1 MSLSQLFKNNKVRY
15 ACYILLAQGLFMLS
29 NLYINH
35 WISETWQVE
44 GFAIYNLMKR
54 MASFLVFPLLIG
66 AGIGIPRY
74 ISFLKKDVQNH
85 SFEYLLAGLGIF
97 MSSLLLFTV
106 FTFLFP
112 SVFLKV
118 FEQAPGNKSTMLW
131 CMLVFVCSQGIYVLV
146 NAYYRGLMQFGFM
159 SLLNVLIMS
168 AIPLGVLFYV
178 GNIFSYFYVVALC
191 ILLLLLGLITFIA
204 LKRVVAAKAIKIK
217 SRRLFKYGYPRI
229 VAELGLFAI
238 ELMPIYLIGLYIGL
252 KESGYLSMC
261 FLLLKLAAMVYELAG
276 SLVLPYFG
284 KLYKNSSRA
293 VFIKAVNQLLGIGF
307 LGGIVI
313 SLSFYWLIPFV
324 IGQFFPAL
332 TAAIVPA
339 QYLFM
344 VFPIYAV
351 YLLLRNILDII
362 LEKAYNS
369 INLSIVFV
377 VQLLVLAIGF
387 YLKNFMIYTVLA
399 VAIPYL
405 VLGVLT
411 FLVWTNSKKTI

>member
-1 MSLSQLFKNNKVRY
+1 MSLSQLFKNNNVRY
-15 ACYILLAQGLFMLS
+15 ACYILIAQGLFMLS

-54 MASFLVFPLLIG
+54 MAAFLVFPLLIG

-74 ISFLKKDVQNH
+74 ISFLKKEVQNH

-97 MSSLLLFTV
+97 MSSLLLFAI

-118 FEQAPGNKSTMLW
+118 FEQASGDKRTMLW
-131 CMLVFVCSQGIYVLV
+131 CLLAFVFSQGMYVLV
-146 NAYYRGLMQFGFM
+146 NAYYRGLMQFGLM
-159 SLLNVLIMS
+159 SILNVLVLS
-168 AIPLGVLFYV
+168 VIPLAVLFYAD
-178 GNIFSYFYVVALC
+178 NIFSYFYAVAVC
-191 ILLLLLGLITFIA
+191 ILLLLLCWINFIA
-204 LKRVVAAKAIKIK
+204 LNSVASARAVKIK
-217 SRRLFKYGYPRI
+217 SIRLFRYGYPRI
-229 VAELGLFAI
+229 IAELGLFAI

-276 SLVLPYFG
+276 SFVLPYFG
-284 KLYKNSSRA
+284 KLYIYSSR
-293 VFIKAVNQLLGIGF
+293 VTFIKAVHRLLGIGF
-307 LGGIVI
+307 LGAIVI
-313 SLSFYWLIPFV
+313 SLAFYLLIPFV
-324 IGQFFPAL
+324 ISQFFPAL

-362 LEKAYNS
+362 LEKAHNS

-387 YLKNFMIYTVLA
+387 YLKNSMIYTVLA